1 MLNYS
6 KKLKLLLT
14 LILFLICLGFTYIYS
29 QYNRYLPTLDTP
41 SSQMLTPLNIDNI
54 RQNTPITQV
63 IVYKA
68 ERRLEIL
75 HREQI
80 IKRYSMRLGFD
91 PIGHKV
97 TEGDGKTPEGH
108 YVIDWRNPNSQF
120 YKSLHISY
128 PNTQDTAKAKA
139 LGVSAGGDI
148 MIHGSANKRQIQVL
162 TKMMEY
168 MPRNDWTWGCI
179 AVKNVDMDEIWK
191 LVDNGTP
198 ITIFP

>member
-1 MLNYS
+1 MSNHSKKSKLILILVLIIIGLGLSYAYS
-6 KKLKLLLT
+6 K
-14 LILFLICLGFTYIYS
+14 YS
-29 QYNRYLPTLDTP
+29 RYLPTLDAAP
-41 SSQMLTPLNIDNI
+41 RQVLSPLDINNI
-54 RQNTPITQV
+54 RQNTPITRV

-68 ERRLEIL
+68 ERRLELL
-75 HREQI
+75 HHNQLI
-80 IKRYSMRLGFD
+80 TSYSMRLGFD
-91 PIGHKV
+91 PMGHKV
-97 TEGDGKTPEGH
+97 KEGDGKTPEGS

-128 PNTQDTAKAKA
+128 PNAQDKAKAQA

-148 MIHGSANKRQIQVL
+148 MIHSSANNRQIQAL
-162 TKMMEY
+162 PKMMKY

-198 ITIFP
+198 IIIFP

>member
-1 MLNYS
+1 MSNHSKKSKLILILVLIIIGLGLSYAYS
-6 KKLKLLLT
+6 K
-14 LILFLICLGFTYIYS
+14 YS
-29 QYNRYLPTLDTP
+29 RYLPTLDAAP
-41 SSQMLTPLNIDNI
+41 RQVLSPLDINNI
-54 RQNTPITQV
+54 RQNTPITRV

-68 ERRLEIL
+68 ERRLELL
-75 HREQI
+75 HHNQLI
-80 IKRYSMRLGFD
+80 TSYSMRLGFD
-91 PIGHKV
+91 PMGHKV
-97 TEGDGKTPEGH
+97 KEGDGKTPEGS

-128 PNTQDTAKAKA
+128 PNAQDKAKAQA

-148 MIHGSANKRQIQVL
+148 MIHGSANNRQIQAL
-162 TKMMEY
+162 PKMMKY

-198 ITIFP
+198 IIIFP